1 MKIRSPSPRVG
12 AAAGYLLCLALVPVY
27 VNMFPIWKYLSSRFG
42 DPIFIFLPAAILFLF
57 FGLSLLVHYKFGKAA
72 PSIHKTSV
80 TLGILLCCLGLLSTD
95 PEFPVKRIH
104 VAEYAFLCLV
114 ARYAM
119 SHFVHGSALFF
130 FSAGFSTILGVHDEF
145 LQGFHPARTYG
156 LRDMAVNL
164 LGSFGGGLIWH
175 GLHLFSPNRGSS
187 CGRVD
192 AFFLCWLSV
201 SVLLLVWPVVF
212 YRGLVV
218 EIWVTLP
225 LLAAPVY
232 YFFFQERF
240 TGEHIHGITVLG
252 AAAVVLAAY
261 PLLTRVPGIIFY

>member
-1 MKIRSPSPRVG
+1 MKIRSISPRVG
-12 AAAGYLLCLALVPVY
+12 AVVGYLLCFVLIPVY
-27 VNMFPIWKYLSSRFG
+27 VNMFPLWKYLSTRFS
-42 DPIFIFLPAAILFLF
+42 DNIFVFLPTAIMFLF
-57 FGLSLLVHYKFGKAA
+57 VGFCLLLHFKIGKAA
-72 PSIHKTSV
+72 SSINKISLA
-80 TLGILLCCLGLLSTD
+80 LGILLCCIGLLSTD

-104 VAEYAFLCLV
+104 VAEYAFLCLI

-119 SHFVHGSALFF
+119 SHSVQGPALFF
-130 FSAGFSTILGVHDEF
+130 FSASFSTILGVHDEF

-156 LRDMAVNL
+156 LRDMSVNL

-175 GLHLFSPNRGSS
+175 GLHLFSTRRGSAFS
-187 CGRVD
+187 RVD
-192 AFFLCWLSV
+192 AFFISWLSI

-232 YFFFQERF
+232 YFFFQDKF
-240 TGEHIHGITVLG
+240 TREHIHTISILG
-252 AAAVVLAAY
+252 AAAVVLVAY
-261 PLLTRVPGIIFY
+261 PLLTRIPGIIFY

>member
-1 MKIRSPSPRVG
+1 MTIPSLSPRVG

-27 VNMFPIWKYLSSRFG
+27 VNMFPIWKYLSTRFG
-42 DPIFIFLPAAILFLF
+42 DTIFIFLPAAILLLFL
-57 FGLSLLVHYKFGKAA
+57 GVILLLYCKFGKAA
-72 PSIHKTSV
+72 PSIRKTRV
-80 TLGILLCCLGLLSTD
+80 TLGILLCCIGLLSSD

-119 SHFVHGSALFF
+119 SHFVHGPALFF
-130 FSAGFSTILGVHDEF
+130 FSAGLGTILGVHDEF

-175 GLHLFSPNRGSS
+175 GLHLFSPGRGSS
-187 CGRVD
+187 FGRVD
-192 AFFLCWLSV
+192 AFFLCWLSA

-212 YRGLVV
+212 FRGLVI

-232 YFFFQERF
+232 YFSFQDRF
-240 TGEHIHGITVLG
+240 TREHIHGITVIG

-261 PLLTRVPGIIFY
+261 PLLTRVPGIVFY